1 MSCLYITEQGSK
13 ITTLA
18 GKIIVEY
25 KDGTTQVFPKETL
38 ESIMLFGNISMTV
51 PVQKKS
57 I

>member
-1 MSCLYITEQGSK
+1 MNYIRKSMLITK

-18 GKIIVEY
+18 GKIIVEC